1 VRVVVPL
8 LLSVNGGYVDAA
20 GFLAL
25 QGLFTSHVT
34 GNFVTAGAALVFG
47 TTGVAAKLL
56 ALPVFAVVVA
66 FARILGKAMA
76 GQPALRWVVLLTL
89 QLLLLL
95 IGSILAVRFG
105 PFADGDAAPAM
116 LTGMVL
122 VSGMAIQNAVHRVH
136 LAAFPPSTIMT
147 GNTTQLVLDAVD
159 VVLIRTGGDVA
170 ALRGR
175 MGRTAAMVACFAGG
189 CVAATLAFW
198 LGGMWCFVVPPLLV
212 LGALLLGR

>member
-1 VRVVVPL
+1 VPL

-34 GNFVTAGAALVFG
+34 GNFVTAGAAVVFG
-47 TTGVAAKLL
+47 TTGVATKLL

-66 FARILGKAMA
+66 LARILGKAMA
-76 GQPALRWVVLLTL
+76 GQPALRWAVLVTL
-89 QLLLLL
+89 QLVLLL
-95 IGSILAVRFG
+95 IGGILAIRFG
-105 PFADGDAAPAM
+105 PFANGDGAPAM
-116 LTGMVL
+116 LTGMAL

-159 VVLIRTGGDVA
+159 VVLIRTGGDLA
-170 ALRGR
+170 APRGR
-175 MGRTAAMVACFAGG
+175 MGRTAAMVGCFAGG
-189 CVAATLAFW
+189 CVAAALAFW
-198 LGGMWCFVVPPLLV
+198 VAGMWCFVVPPILV
-212 LGALLLGR
+212 LGALLLG

>member
-1 VRVVVPL
+1 VRAAAPL

-47 TTGVAAKLL
+47 TTGFAAKLL

-66 FARILGKAMA
+66 LARILGNAMA
-76 GQPALRWVVLLTL
+76 REPARRWAALLTL
-89 QLLLLL
+89 QL
-95 IGSILAVRFG
+95 LAVRFG
-105 PFADGDAAPAM
+105 PFANGDAAPAM

-136 LAAFPPSTIMT
+136 LVAFPPSTIMT

-159 VVLIRTGGDVA
+159 VVLIRTGVDRA
-170 ALRGR
+170 LLRGR
-175 MGRTAAMVACFAGG
+175 MGRTAAMVGCFAGG
-189 CVAATLAFW
+189 CVAAALAFW
-198 LGGMWCFVVPPLLV
+198 LCGMWCLGVPPVLV
-212 LGALLLGR
+212 LGALLLG